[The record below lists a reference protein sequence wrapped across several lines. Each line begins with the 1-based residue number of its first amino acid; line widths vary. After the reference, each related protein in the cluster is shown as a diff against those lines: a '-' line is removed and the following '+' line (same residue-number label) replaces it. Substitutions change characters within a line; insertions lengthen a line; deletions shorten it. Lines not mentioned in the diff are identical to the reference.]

1 MAPFRDRRASTRSCA
16 NIRPRTGR
24 NFQSARRPERRK
36 FLRPHDTFRFADSMF
51 HEAKLCLAALSWT
64 PTKQQAAPDRSHL
77 LPLTL
82 LRNRLQKF
90 SSRDAKWA
98 RFLKVDNFRYRQ
110 ISRSPMPR
118 RAGVAANRIGQHH
131 RDDRERTRRLM
142 ARIPPGQSAK
152 LVPPA
157 MNRTVVQIPSPK
169 GTPNDPRHAFE
180 KVAVRFV
187 EGIDLRAFDI
197 NHAQNAIVFVVD
209 NGDDDFRFC

>member
-1 MAPFRDRRASTRSCA
+1 MPLFPIRRASTKSCA
-16 NIRPRTGR
+16 NIRHRTGR
-24 NFQSARRPERRK
+24 NFQSPRRPERRK

-51 HEAKLCLAALSWT
+51 HEAKLSLAALSRT
-64 PTKQQAAPDRSHL
+64 PAKWQPAPGRSRL

-82 LRNRLQKF
+82 LRNRWQRF
-90 SSRDAKWA
+90 SSRGAKWA

-118 RAGVAANRIGQHH
+118 RSGVAANRIGQRH
-131 RDDRERTRRLM
+131 RDDTERIRRLM
-142 ARIPPGQSAK
+142 ARIPIGRSAK
-152 LVPPA
+152 FVPPA
-157 MNRTVVQIPSPK
+157 MNRTVVQIPSPN

-209 NGDDDFRFC
+209 NGDNDF